1 MPQRRI
7 KTMSAPAKPYDLPSL
22 AGRSLETV
30 FSIQLNR
37 SVAPCS
43 TLTEPSGTADER
55 LCFSVPW
62 SGTSWH
68 GVFALAMPL
77 EFAADAAAQLFGRQP
92 DKSSTEELADVAAEL
107 CNMVAG
113 RLSSELSKQ
122 GFAGLLQTPV
132 VRSHRP
138 EQAFASQGE
147 HCRTDWTCGEH
158 PLTLD
163 IALFPAP

>member
-1 MPQRRI
+1 
-7 KTMSAPAKPYDLPSL
+7 MSSPTKPYDLRSL
-22 AGRSLETV
+22 ASRSLETV
-30 FSIQLNR
+30 FSTQLNR
-37 SVAPCS
+37 SVSPCS
-43 TLTEPSGTADER
+43 RTAETSEGPDER

-62 SGTSWH
+62 SGSLWH

-92 DKSSTEELADVAAEL
+92 GESSPEELSDVAAEL

-113 RLSSELSKQ
+113 RLSSELSEQ

-132 VRSHRP
+132 LPSGQP
-138 EQAFASQGE
+138 QQAVASQGE
-147 HCRTDWTCGEH
+147 HCRTDWTCGGH

-163 IALFPAP
+163 ISLFPSP

>member
-1 MPQRRI
+1 
-7 KTMSAPAKPYDLPSL
+7 MSAPAKPYDLPSL
-22 AGRSLETV
+22 AGRSLQKV
-30 FSIQLNR
+30 FSTQLNR

-43 TLTEPSGTADER
+43 TLTEPCGAADER

-68 GVFALAMPL
+68 GVFALAMPVA
-77 EFAADAAAQLFGRQP
+77 FAAEAAAQLFGREP
-92 DKSSTEELADVAAEL
+92 GESASEELADVAAEL

-113 RLSSELSKQ
+113 RLSFELSQQ

-138 EQAFASQGE
+138 EQAFAAQGE

>member
-1 MPQRRI
+1 
-7 KTMSAPAKPYDLPSL
+7 MSATAKPYDLPSL
-22 AGRSLETV
+22 AGRALETV
-30 FSIQLNR
+30 FSTQLNR
-37 SVAPCS
+37 SVTPCS
-43 TLTEPSGTADER
+43 TLIEPGGAADER

-77 EFAADAAAQLFGRQP
+77 GFAGDAAAQLFGRQP
-92 DKSSTEELADVAAEL
+92 GESSPEELADVAAEL

-113 RLSSELSKQ
+113 RLSSELSQQ

-147 HCRTDWTCGEH
+147 HCRTDWTCGGH

-163 IALFPAP
+163 IALFPSP